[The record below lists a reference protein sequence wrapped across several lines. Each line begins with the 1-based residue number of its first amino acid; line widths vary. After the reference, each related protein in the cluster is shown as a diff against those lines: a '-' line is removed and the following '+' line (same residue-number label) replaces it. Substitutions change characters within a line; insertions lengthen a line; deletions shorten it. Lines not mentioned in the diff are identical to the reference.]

1 MFLML
6 FLLMTPAAFAQDRAE
21 ARDIFR
27 QLIEIDTTHSTGN
40 TTAAAEAMAARLRAA
55 GIPDADMQILGPT
68 PNRGNLVV
76 RYHGS
81 KGGAKPLLLLAHLDV
96 VEARREDWSTDPFRF
111 LERDGFFYGRGTGD
125 DKGMAAI
132 WIANLLRFHKE
143 RYRPSRDLI
152 VALTADE
159 ESGGDHNGVEWLIK
173 NRRDLIDAALC
184 LNEGGFGQLKNGK
197 RLLNQVQVS
206 EKAAL
211 NLTLEIRNKGGHSSI
226 PVRDNA
232 IYRLA
237 RALQRLEEYEFPV
250 ELNDVTRAYFGRM
263 ASIETGSRAAD
274 MKALARPEGSPEAAR
289 RLSAIPYYN
298 ALMRTT
304 CVATRLDGGHAD
316 NALPQLARAVVNC
329 RILPGV
335 QPAAVIAVLEKVLR
349 DPQIAI
355 AQRADPK
362 LSRPSPL
369 DPVLLAAVERAT
381 SRIWPGVPVVPVMLT
396 GGTDGRDLRN
406 AGIPT
411 YGVSGVFEDPDDVR
425 WHGRDERVRVESFF
439 EAQEFL
445 SQLVKELAGR

>member
-1 MFLML
+1 ML
-6 FLLMTPAAFAQDRAE
+6 LLLLLIVPAAFAQDRAE

-40 TTAAAEAMAARLRAA
+40 TTTAAEAMAARLRAA
-55 GIPDADMQILGPT
+55 GIPEADMQIVGPT

-81 KGGAKPLLLLAHLDV
+81 TGGAKPLLLLAHLDV

-132 WIANLLRFHKE
+132 WMANLIRFRKE
-143 RYRPSRDLI
+143 GYRPSRDLI

-173 NRRDLIDAALC
+173 NRRELIDAALC

-206 EKAAL
+206 EKAAIS
-211 NLTLEIRNKGGHSSI
+211 LTLEIRNKGGHSSI

-250 ELNDVTRAYFGRM
+250 ELNDVTRSYFARM
-263 ASIETGSRAAD
+263 ASIETGTAAAD
-274 MKALARPEGSPEAAR
+274 MQALARPESSPEAAR

-329 RILPGV
+329 RMLPGV
-335 QPAAVIAVLEKVLR
+335 QPSAVIALLEKVLR

-355 AQRADPK
+355 TPRSDPK

-369 DPVLLAAVERAT
+369 DSSLLAAVERAT

-411 YGVSGVFEDPDDVR
+411 YGVSGVFEDTDDVR

-445 SQLVKELAGR
+445 YQLVKELAGR